1 MFHKTEFLP
10 IYGARISQQQLTNL
24 NQLWKDRLE
33 NLGITVDFMFQKPQF
48 TFTAYFNNHTTIMAN
63 ARNKSID
70 KTYLSIDNAEDRGFI
85 HRDYI
90 AHCLRWTHVLKRLYE
105 RKTWQTARILDVG
118 CGRELP
124 MAKLLYSSK
133 LIPAAYFGVD
143 VGPVND
149 EDYQKLK
156 GDMAARSKIFEN
168 TNFLELDQLDV
179 NTGHPDTIVAHDTSM
194 LPNIVT
200 SFEVLEH
207 VEPRM
212 MFDMLEHMKRL
223 TSDDA
228 RFFISTPCWNR
239 TDCAA
244 NHVNEMLYESL
255 GAGFERHGFVVENV
269 YGTFASIRDYEHL
282 LNPEQ
287 KKMFDNLRAYYD
299 SNFLSCIFA
308 PLFPAQSRNCLWEL
322 RKATQRDHV
331 GSHVWKFPLIET
343 IQQPWSSSAQWQDMA
358 L

>member
-1 MFHKTEFLP
+1 
-10 IYGARISQQQLTNL
+10 
-24 NQLWKDRLE
+24 
-33 NLGITVDFMFQKPQF
+33 
-48 TFTAYFNNHTTIMAN
+48 MAN
-63 ARNKSID
+63 ARGKSID
-70 KTYLSIDNAEDRGFI
+70 KTYLSINNAEDRGFI
-85 HRDYI
+85 HRDYLS
-90 AHCLRWTHVLKRLYE
+90 HCLRWTHVIKRLYE

-133 LIPAAYFGVD
+133 LIPSAYYGVD

-149 EDYQKLK
+149 EDFQKLK
-156 GDMAARSKIFEN
+156 GDMALRTKIFEN
-168 TNFLELDQLDV
+168 TNFLEMEE
-179 NTGHPDTIVAHDTSM
+179 PDFTMACGEADPT
-194 LPNIVT
+194 PNIVT

-207 VEPRM
+207 VEPKM

-223 TSDDA
+223 TTHDA

-255 GAGFERHGFVVENV
+255 GAGFERHGFVIENV

-287 KKMFDNLRAYYD
+287 KKMFDSMRQYYD

-308 PLFPAQSRNCLWEL
+308 PMFPAQSRNCLWEL
-322 RKATQRDHV
+322 RKATDKDV
-331 GSHVWKFPLIET
+331 VNSFPRIEE
-343 IQQPWSSSAQWQDMA
+343 IKQPWSSSTQHLDMT